1 MGQKLQIE
9 LEVDNKGAIKSIK
22 SLNDNLVNLNETTEN
37 TKKNTSA
44 LKKGLIAVGSAGKKV
59 GKGGLKAVAFG
70 LKGIGKAYKAAG
82 IGLIVS
88 AFGLLFAAFKENQ
101 AVVDKF
107 NVVMQTIASVGKQV
121 GDVIAG
127 VYKNVSQS
135 TENFNALG
143 KVLKGVLDIA
153 LVPVRVAFQTI
164 KGAIIGAQLAWEQSW
179 LGGNDDARIAELKS
193 QLDEVGQ
200 EFINIKDD
208 VVDASS
214 SIANNFTEAVSE
226 ATSIA
231 GDVIEGVKEIS
242 IEAAYENAEANI
254 QLKKSADIARAANQ
268 GLIEDYDR
276 QAEQQRQIRDNDLIN
291 IEDRIKANELL
302 KQKLEEQEKLML
314 ENVKAIQDAAQ
325 AQFNLTGKDEDYI
338 ALLEA
343 KNEVKAVEA
352 QIEGFMS
359 EQESNRV
366 ALQKEKIELAQSE
379 TDATAERQIAERNF
393 NAEMMENDVLRLQA
407 QQSNAIKEKELE
419 EKRLKDK
426 RDSYQAGTQAF
437 QDAQNELDAYSEE
450 SARNQVK
457 IQKDLDK
464 AKETQMTQTLGNLAT
479 IVGKNSKFG
488 KAIAIVQAIR
498 DTYAGATK
506 ALSQGGIFG
515 FIGAAAVTA
524 AGIANVKAIT
534 STPDPTPPAGA
545 SVGGGSSIPPTPST
559 PPAFNIVGQGETSQ
573 LADAIGSQASEPVRA
588 YVVSNDV
595 TTAQGLERNIVE
607 GATI

>member
-1 MGQKLQIE
+1 M
-9 LEVDNKGAIKSIK
+9 
-22 SLNDNLVNLNETTEN
+22 
-37 TKKNTSA
+37 
-44 LKKGLIAVGSAGKKV
+44 
-59 GKGGLKAVAFG
+59 
-70 LKGIGKAYKAAG
+70 
-82 IGLIVS
+82 
-88 AFGLLFAAFKENQ
+88 
-101 AVVDKF
+101 
-107 NVVMQTIASVGKQV
+107 
-121 GDVIAG
+121 
-127 VYKNVSQS
+127 
-135 TENFNALG
+135 
-143 KVLKGVLDIA
+143 
-153 LVPVRVAFQTI
+153 
-164 KGAIIGAQLAWEQSW
+164 
-179 LGGNDDARIAELKS
+179 
-193 QLDEVGQ
+193 
-200 EFINIKDD
+200 
-208 VVDASS
+208 
-214 SIANNFTEAVSE
+214 
-226 ATSIA
+226 
-231 GDVIEGVKEIS
+231 
-242 IEAAYENAEANI
+242 
-254 QLKKSADIARAANQ
+254 
-268 GLIEDYDR
+268 IEDYDR

-393 NAEMMENDVLRLQA
+393 NAEMMENDVLRLEA
-407 QQSNAIKEKELE
+407 QKANLLKEKELE
-419 EKRLKDK
+419 EQRLKDK
-426 RDSYQAGTQAF
+426 RDLYQQGTQAY